1 MKVVLEFIL
10 TMVLSFVPGIV
21 GVLFSPNGA
30 SDLWYNAL
38 NKSALTPDGWV
49 FAVVWPLLYALLG
62 VALFL
67 VVRNAKT
74 RQSKVPAYL
83 LFLGQMALNA
93 LWSYVFF
100 GLHMA
105 GAALIVLV
113 GLIIVSAFMMRE
125 FRSFNRW
132 AGYLIWPY
140 ILWLI
145 FAMYLNIIIVWLN

>member
-49 FAVVWPLLYALLG
+49 FSVVWPLLYALLG

-67 VVRNAKT
+67 VIRNTKA

-113 GLIIVSAFMMRE
+113 GLIIVSAFMMRA
-125 FRSFNRW
+125 FRPFNRW
-132 AGYLIWPY
+132 AEYLVWPY
-140 ILWLI
+140 IIWLI

>member
-49 FAVVWPLLYALLG
+49 FSVVWPLLYALLG

-74 RQSKVPAYL
+74 RQFKAPAYS
-83 LFLGQMALNA
+83 LFLTQMVLNA
-93 LWSYVFF
+93 FWSYFFF
-100 GLHMA
+100 GLHMTR
-105 GAALIVLV
+105 AALIALVVLV
-113 GLIIVSAFMMRE
+113 IVSGYMMRE

-132 AGYLIWPY
+132 AGYLVWPY

>member
-10 TMVLSFVPGIV
+10 TMVLSFIPGIV

-49 FAVVWPLLYALLG
+49 FSVVWPLLYALLG

-74 RQSKVPAYL
+74 RQSKTPAYS
-83 LFLGQMALNA
+83 LFVAQMALNA
-93 LWSYVFF
+93 LWSYMFF
-100 GLHMA
+100 GLHMM
-105 GAALIVLV
+105 GAALIALVVLV
-113 GLIIVSAFMMRE
+113 IVSGYMMRE

>member
-74 RQSKVPAYL
+74 RQSKAPAYS
-83 LFLGQMALNA
+83 LFLAQMALNA
-93 LWSYVFF
+93 LWSYFFF
-100 GLHMA
+100 GLHMM
-105 GAALIVLV
+105 GAALIALVVLV
-113 GLIIVSAFMMRE
+113 IVSGYMMRE

>member
-49 FAVVWPLLYALLG
+49 FSVVWPLLYALLG

-74 RQSKVPAYL
+74 HQSKAPAYS
-83 LFLGQMALNA
+83 LFVAQMALNA
-93 LWSYVFF
+93 LWSYMFF
-100 GLHMA
+100 GLHMM
-105 GAALIVLV
+105 GAALIALVVLV
-113 GLIIVSAFMMRE
+113 IVSGYMMRE

-132 AGYLIWPY
+132 AGYLVWPY

>member
-49 FAVVWPLLYALLG
+49 FSVVWPLLYALLG

-67 VVRNAKT
+67 VIRNTKA

-113 GLIIVSAFMMRE
+113 GLIIVSAFMMRA
-125 FRSFNRW
+125 FRPFNRW
-132 AGYLIWPY
+132 AEYLVWPY
-140 ILWLI
+140 IIWMI
-145 FAMYLNIIIVWLN
+145 FATYLNVMIIWLN

>member
-49 FAVVWPLLYALLG
+49 FSVVWPLLYALLG

-74 RQSKVPAYL
+74 RQSKAPAYS
-83 LFLGQMALNA
+83 LFLTQMVLNA
-93 LWSYVFF
+93 LWSYMFF
-100 GLHMA
+100 GLHMM
-105 GAALIVLV
+105 GAALIALVVLV
-113 GLIIVSAFMMRE
+113 IVSGYMMRE

>member
-1 MKVVLEFIL
+1 MKAVLEFIL
-10 TMVLSFVPGIV
+10 AMALSFVPGIV

-38 NKSALTPDGWV
+38 SKSALTPDGWV
-49 FAVVWPLLYALLG
+49 FTVMWSLLYALLG

-74 RQSKVPAYL
+74 RQAKAPAYS
-83 LFLGQMALNA
+83 LFLTQMTLNA
-93 LWSYVFF
+93 LWSYFFF
-100 GLHMA
+100 GLHMTR
-105 GAALIVLV
+105 AALIALV
-113 GLIIVSAFMMRE
+113 VLIIVSLYMTRV
-125 FRSFNRW
+125 FRSFSRV
-132 AGYLIWPY
+132 AGYLVWPY

>member
-10 TMVLSFVPGIV
+10 TMVLSFIPGIV

-49 FAVVWPLLYALLG
+49 FSVVWPLLYALLG

-67 VVRNAKT
+67 VIRNTKA

-93 LWSYVFF
+93 LWSYMFF
-100 GLHMA
+100 GLQMM
-105 GAALIVLV
+105 GAALIALVVLV
-113 GLIIVSAFMMRE
+113 IVSGYMMRE

>member
-10 TMVLSFVPGIV
+10 TMVLSFIPGIV

-49 FAVVWPLLYALLG
+49 FSVVWPLLYALLG

-67 VVRNAKT
+67 VIRNTKA

-93 LWSYVFF
+93 LWSYMFF
-100 GLHMA
+100 GLHMM
-105 GAALIVLV
+105 GAALIALVVLV
-113 GLIIVSAFMMRE
+113 IVSGYMMRE

>member
-49 FAVVWPLLYALLG
+49 FSVVWPLLYALLG

-67 VVRNAKT
+67 VVRNAKA
-74 RQSKVPAYL
+74 RQFKAPAYS
-83 LFLGQMALNA
+83 LFLTQMVLNA
-93 LWSYVFF
+93 LWSYFFF
-100 GLHMA
+100 GLHMTR
-105 GAALIVLV
+105 AALIALVVLV
-113 GLIIVSAFMMRE
+113 IVSGYMMRE

-132 AGYLIWPY
+132 AGYLVWPY